1 MKKKQY
7 INPEM
12 EIVKI
17 QTLSLMVGS
26 PDAKIIKDEESSV
39 NAEDVEASEYFDLE
53 EEGTG
58 LHW

>member
-26 PDAKIIKDEESSV
+26 PDAKINDEESV

>member
-1 MKKKQY
+1 MKKTY

-26 PDAKIIKDEESSV
+26 PDAKINNDDTVDAEE
-39 NAEDVEASEYFDLE
+39 VEASEYFDLE

-58 LHW
+58 LNW

>member
-26 PDAKIIKDEESSV
+26 PDAKLNDDDTVDAEE
-39 NAEDVEASEYFDLE
+39 VEASEYFDLE

>member
-26 PDAKIIKDEESSV
+26 PDAKINDDDTVDPEE
-39 NAEDVEASEYFDLE
+39 VEASEYFDLE

>member
-26 PDAKIIKDEESSV
+26 PDAKINNDDTVDAEE
-39 NAEDVEASEYFDLE
+39 VEASEYFDLE

-58 LHW
+58 LNW

>member
-26 PDAKIIKDEESSV
+26 PDAKINDEESV

-53 EEGTG
+53 EDGTG

>member
-26 PDAKIIKDEESSV
+26 PDAKINNDDTVDAEE
-39 NAEDVEASEYFDLE
+39 VEASEYFDLE